1 MGSTL
6 RPEGQCG
13 HDNGAAANAT
23 VSVAVQKYNSAKNAT
38 AQRRNGAT
46 AQQSQC
52 SSHSAAAV
60 SGTASGIR
68 RYLYGLV
75 D

>member
-23 VSVAVQKYNSAKNAT
+23 VSEAVQKYNSAKM
-38 AQRRNGAT
+38 QRRNGAT
-46 AQQSQC
+46 AQRRN
-52 SSHSAAAV
+52 SHSAAATV
-60 SGTASGIR
+60 HQQ
-68 RYLYGLV
+68 
-75 D
+75 